1 MRELRLGNMPLL
13 ARAFHSQVRPL
24 SKSAPGPANL
34 NTSAPTALQ
43 ECVCS
48 LMCFPSPDWAIQHAT
63 EHSAAIALHESLPK
77 RPLRSSASGTPCAVR
92 GGSAVL
98 DVIHLTLA
106 VDRTTRL
113 FALVR
118 PQTLFGID
126 SFDLKLESSGRN
138 SGNTHALTGSVQ

>member
-1 MRELRLGNMPLL
+1 
-13 ARAFHSQVRPL
+13 
-24 SKSAPGPANL
+24 
-34 NTSAPTALQ
+34 
-43 ECVCS
+43 
-48 LMCFPSPDWAIQHAT
+48 MCFPSPDWAIQHAT

-77 RPLRSSASGTPCAVR
+77 RPRSSASGTPCAVR

-118 PQTLFGID
+118 PQTPFGID